1 MNAGDETE
9 FPPWLRPPLERLL
22 ALASAGQLPSGLLLT
37 GPSGVGK
44 GVLARAFMQ
53 RIACTR
59 ADDALLPCGDCNGCH
74 AFLGGIHPEILEVTP
89 EEAGKEILIEAIRVL
104 PDFLGLSH
112 SGPAR
117 LVFIE
122 PAEAMTVN
130 AANALLRT
138 LEEPPGGAMILLSA
152 ARPARLPAT
161 IRSRCRLLRITQPP
175 VETVR
180 AWLGACRGSVMT
192 PEEALAASLNR
203 PLEALELIR
212 DESAVEN
219 WRQDR
224 AALISLLTQDSP
236 FPTVTAFRQCALKSL
251 IPRLQ
256 CLLLSAHYYLATG
269 KHDDFGRLFDPVV
282 LEGYARGLGQH
293 ELAQLSLESLRWQRE
308 ADAPL
313 NPELRCESMVLRLT
327 GANA

>member
-1 MNAGDETE
+1 MNAGCEPE

-22 ALASAGQLPSGLLLT
+22 GLSAEGQLPSGLLLT
-37 GPSGVGK
+37 GPFGVGK
-44 GVLARAFMQ
+44 GVLARAFLQ
-53 RIACTR
+53 RVACTR
-59 ADDALLPCGDCNGCH
+59 ADDALLPCGNCNGCH

-89 EEAGKEILIEAIRVL
+89 EEVGKEILIEAVRGIT
-104 PDFLGLSH
+104 DFLSLSH

-117 LVFIE
+117 LVLIE

-138 LEEPPGGAMILLSA
+138 LEEPPAGAMIVLA
-152 ARPARLPAT
+152 ATRSARLPAT
-161 IRSRCRLLRITQPP
+161 IRSRCRLLRVPPPP
-175 VETVR
+175 VATVR
-180 AWLGACRGSVMT
+180 AWLGECHGSGMAVD
-192 PEEALAASLNR
+192 EALAASLNR
-203 PLEALELIR
+203 PLGALELIR
-212 DESAVEN
+212 DAAAVEN

-224 AALISLLTQDSP
+224 EALVSLLTQDTP
-236 FPTVTAFRQCALKSL
+236 FPTVTAFRQCDLKSL

-269 KHDDFGRLFDPVV
+269 LHNDFGRLFDRRV
-282 LEGYARGLGQH
+282 LEAFARRLGRH

-327 GANA
+327 NGNA